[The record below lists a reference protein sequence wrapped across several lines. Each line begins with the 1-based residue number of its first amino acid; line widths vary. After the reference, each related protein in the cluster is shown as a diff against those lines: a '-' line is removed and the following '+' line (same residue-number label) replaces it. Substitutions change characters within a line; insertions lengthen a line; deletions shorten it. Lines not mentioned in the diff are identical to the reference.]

1 MDNLEN
7 EAKTTYETAREL
19 VDDLA
24 RLGKSWLKY
33 GLAVGESSIQTS
45 AHTLEEAAKAL
56 RKIAGRIGNR

>member
-1 MDNLEN
+1 MDNLET
-7 EAKTTYETAREL
+7 EAKTTYEAAREL

-45 AHTLEEAAKAL
+45 ARTLDDAAKAL
-56 RKIAGRIGNR
+56 RKLADRIGSG